1 MTVSLKSRILE
12 DVKDAMRARDKA
24 RLGTLR
30 MVAAAIK
37 QREIDKRGKSGCTSD
52 ESIALDDASVVA
64 VLEKMLKQ
72 RRESAGQYES
82 AGRGDLAAAERGE
95 IAVIEQYMPRTLDP
109 AEVDAMIAAAI
120 EEAAA
125 ATMRDMGRVMGLLKP
140 QIRGRADMGAVSAA
154 VRARLSG

>member
-1 MTVSLKSRILE
+1 MTSSLKTRILE

-30 MVAAAIK
+30 MVTAAIK
-37 QREIDKRGKSGCTSD
+37 QREVD
-52 ESIALDDASVVA
+52 ERVTLDDTSVIA

-72 RRESAGQYES
+72 RRESAGQYER
-82 AGRGDLAAAERGE
+82 AGRGDLAAAEREE
-95 IAVIEQYMPRTLDP
+95 IAVIERYMPRALDP
-109 AEVDAMIAAAI
+109 AEVDAMIAAAV

-125 ATMRDMGRVMGLLKP
+125 ATMKDMGRVMGLLKP
-140 QIRGRADMGAVSAA
+140 RVQGRADMGAVSAA

>member
-1 MTVSLKSRILE
+1 MTSSLKARILE
-12 DVKDAMRARDKA
+12 DVKEAMRARDKA

-30 MVAAAIK
+30 MVTAAIK
-37 QREIDKRGKSGCTSD
+37 QREVD
-52 ESIALDDASVVA
+52 ERTTLDAAAVVV

-72 RRESAGQYES
+72 RRESAGQYEG
-82 AGRGDLAAAERGE
+82 AGRVDLAEVERGE
-95 IAVIEQYMPRTLDP
+95 IAVIEQYMPRALDL

-125 ATMRDMGRVMGLLKP
+125 ATMKDMGRVMGLLKP
-140 QIRGRADMGAVSAA
+140 RVQGRADMGAVSAA

>member
-1 MTVSLKSRILE
+1 MTSSLKTRILE

-30 MVAAAIK
+30 MVTAAIK
-37 QREIDKRGKSGCTSD
+37 QREVD
-52 ESIALDDASVVA
+52 ERVTLDDPSVVA

-72 RRESAGQYES
+72 RRESAGQYER
-82 AGRGDLAAAERGE
+82 AGRGDLAAAEREE
-95 IAVIEQYMPRTLDP
+95 IAVIEQYMPRALDP

-125 ATMRDMGRVMGLLKP
+125 ATMKDMGRVMGLLKP
-140 QIRGRADMGAVSAA
+140 RVQGRADMGAVSAA